1 MFGENSRFW
10 TWFAVLC
17 IATAFSMVVAT
28 RMTISGPALPGPNV
42 KIVLKTGHG
51 SGVNIG
57 NGYILTAAHVAED
70 NATVEIKFEDGTT
83 TTAETLWVN
92 KGADVALLRFKD
104 DGHTRSAK
112 LACRTPENGE
122 AVIAFGN
129 PVAFENLVFR
139 GFINGNPRDVG
150 PWKGAIPSDL
160 TVLPGMSGGAMYD
173 AKGEV
178 IAINV
183 GTGLVPTGFSA
194 SWARIGLSVSG
205 ATICGLMGR
214 V

>member
-1 MFGENSRFW
+1 MGESSRFW
-10 TWFAVLC
+10 V
-17 IATAFSMVVAT
+17 AFSTLVITCGLAAVMMVYQG
-28 RMTISGPALPGPNV
+28 IGSPALPGPNV
-42 KIVLKTGHG
+42 KVMLAQGHG

-70 NATVEIKFEDGTT
+70 NATLDIKFEDGTT
-83 TTAETLWVN
+83 AKAETLWVN
-92 KGADVALLRFKD
+92 KGADIALLRFKD

-112 LACRTPENGE
+112 LACRTPQNGE

-139 GFINGNPRDVG
+139 GYINGNPRDVG
-150 PWKGAIPSDL
+150 PWKGAVPSDL

-173 AKGEV
+173 EKGEV
-178 IAINV
+178 VAINV
-183 GTGLVPTGFSA
+183 GTGLVPMGFSA

-214 V
+214 A

>member
-1 MFGENSRFW
+1 MFGYRSRVL
-10 TWFAVLC
+10 AVLSSL
-17 IATAFSMVVAT
+17 ILAAAYRSYDP
-28 RMTISGPALPGPNV
+28 PAVLPGPNV
-42 KIVLKTGHG
+42 KIMLAQGHG

-70 NATVEIKFEDGTT
+70 NATLDVKFEDGTT
-83 TTAETLWVN
+83 TKAETLWVN

-139 GFINGNPRDVG
+139 GFINGNPLDVG
-150 PWKGAIPSDL
+150 PWKGVVPSDL
-160 TVLPGMSGGAMYD
+160 TVIPGMSGGAMYD
-173 AKGEV
+173 EKGEV
-178 IAINV
+178 VGINV
-183 GTGLVPTGFSA
+183 GTGVLPMGFTT

-214 V
+214 A